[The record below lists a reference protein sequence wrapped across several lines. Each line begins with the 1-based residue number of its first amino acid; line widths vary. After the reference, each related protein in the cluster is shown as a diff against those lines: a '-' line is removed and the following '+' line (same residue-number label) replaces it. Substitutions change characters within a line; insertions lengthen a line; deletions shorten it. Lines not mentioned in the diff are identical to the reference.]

1 MKFSKR
7 LSILLSAAVLTAGL
21 QSVAKADKWT
31 VQTSMPAGSFIFK
44 HLDSWTPKLKTLTE
58 GRIDIQLVGGGAVVP
73 HTQTI
78 DAVGQDI
85 LQGDYTACLLYTSPS
100 PRDS

>member
-44 HLDSWTPKLKTLTE
+44 HLDSWTPKLKTPVSYTHLT
-58 GRIDIQLVGGGAVVP
+58 LP
-73 HTQTI
+73 TI
-78 DAVGQDI
+78 CSV
-85 LQGDYTACLLYTSPS
+85 
-100 PRDS
+100 